1 MSERSTKFEKG
12 QSGNPAGRPKGSRSK
27 ATLALEAILDGEAEA
42 ITRKAIEMA
51 LDGDPQALRMCMD
64 RLLPPRKDRPAL
76 FDLPPIKTAAD
87 LAEATG
93 AMLQAVATGEMTPSE
108 AAEISKLV
116 TAHVEAIKMTDL
128 VARLEAIEGGMHP

>member
-1 MSERSTKFEKG
+1 MTTRKQGFQPG
-12 QSGNPAGRPKGSRSK
+12 QSGNPAGRPKGTRSK

-42 ITRKAIEMA
+42 ITRKAIELA

-76 FDLPPIKTAAD
+76 FEMPVIETEAD
-87 LAEATG
+87 LAKATG
-93 AMLQAVATGEMTPSE
+93 AMLYAVASGEMTPSE

-116 TAHVEAIKMTDL
+116 VAHVEAIKLTDL
-128 VARLEAIEGGMHP
+128 AARLDAIEGAGHP